1 MSEQDH
7 NFDAPEGIK
16 GERGEARDAALVE
29 WLEGLF
35 EWGLRARYPF
45 EMRALQALLFWAGD
59 QWSSVESDI
68 LQRYGRKVVRPA
80 YCEARIVDNQL
91 PIYVR
96 QLVSMCTDALPDF
109 EALPATPDEADRKAA
124 DLATRILRVRQRIDR
139 EDELQEQELQWLA
152 GSGECYRRTI
162 FSSRQRT
169 ATGEQGDVDTEV
181 VNLFRV
187 VKAPNSGDT
196 WPPRWLIEFDARHV
210 DWIKAEYGK
219 TVQPEQIA
227 DQARA
232 LDDLA
237 MNVVSG
243 KLPTDDGEQSMAL
256 LKRMYAAPSERYP
269 KGHVFVWVGK
279 TLLKEH
285 DFQADQFPFSRS
297 IWYPIPGRLYAMS
310 FIEPLLSDQ
319 RQLNTVLSQ
328 IREVQNRQLRG
339 DILHNGPNDIT
350 ERLVSEETGQ
360 KEIRLPPGTDKFE
373 FIRYDLNLNTAM
385 ADIDRLMRGMHDK
398 AGQSEP
404 TVGQMASRDATA
416 TELQLMREA
425 GYQNVAWHMRNF
437 ERHIQRVYAQKLLL
451 IREFVGQ
458 ARVLA
463 DTGARGAQSVDY
475 FWGAELRNTRDVIST
490 PTPRLT
496 PALRRE
502 LQTEAAKAGLY
513 TEFRGP
519 DGMPDPFAQYRARTA
534 LRKMGL
540 VDEEEQIAQ
549 AFGSYEDLEEHVA
562 QLQKMGEQMFE
573 MRAALMV
580 QKMLGE
586 FMPQQAPQP
595 MPAAPPGAMPPQA
608 APMPAQAPIPPELMM
623 QMQGGMPPDAQPP
636 PDVMMGVT
644 PTDGIVY

>member
-1 MSEQDH
+1 MSFTDN
-7 NFDAPEGIK
+7 NFDAPEGIE
-16 GERGEARDAALVE
+16 GQRGEPRDAAIVE

-96 QLVSMCTDALPDF
+96 QLVSMCTDALPTF
-109 EALPATPDEADRKAA
+109 EAMPATPDEQDRKAA
-124 DLATRILRVRQRIDR
+124 DLATRILRVRDRVDR

-152 GSGECYRRTI
+152 GSGECYRRTV
-162 FSSRQRT
+162 FSARQRT
-169 ATGEQGDVDTEV
+169 VNGEQGDVDTEV

-187 VKAPNSGDT
+187 VKAPNSGDQ

-219 TVQPEQIA
+219 EVKPEQIA

-243 KLPTDDGEQSMAL
+243 KYPTDDGDQSMAL

-269 KGHVFVWVGK
+269 QGHVFVWAGK

-285 DFQADQFPFSRS
+285 DFQADAFPFSRS

-310 FIEPLLSDQ
+310 FLEPLLSDQ

-328 IREVQNRQLRG
+328 LREVQNRQLRG

-360 KEIRLPPGTDKFE
+360 KEIRLPPGTDRWE
-373 FIRYDLNLNTAM
+373 FIRYDLNLSTAM
-385 ADIDRLMRGMHDK
+385 ADMERLMRGLHDK
-398 AGQSEP
+398 AGQAEP
-404 TVGQMASRDATA
+404 TVGQMAARDSTA

-425 GYQNVAWHMRNF
+425 GYQNIAWHMRNF
-437 ERHIQRVYAQKLLL
+437 ERHIRSVYAQKLLL
-451 IREFVGQ
+451 IREFVNQ
-458 ARVLA
+458 SRVLA
-463 DTGARGAQSVDY
+463 DTGNASAKSLEY
-475 FWGAELRNTRDVIST
+475 FWGAELRNTRDVISV

-519 DGMPDPFAQYRARTA
+519 DDLPNPFAQYRARTA

-549 AFGSYEDLEEHVA
+549 AFGAYEDLEEHVA
-562 QLQKMGEQMFE
+562 ELQKIGERMFE

-586 FMPQQAPQP
+586 FMPQQPP
-595 MPAAPPGAMPPQA
+595 APPAMPAMPPEMMQG
-608 APMPAQAPIPPELMM
+608 APPAQMPP
-623 QMQGGMPPDAQPP
+623 QMPPDAQPP